1 MKAIVQRSYGGP
13 ETLELGDLERP
24 AVGPNEVLVRVHA
37 ASVHLG
43 DSIVMSGSPLVMR
56 FVTGLRKP
64 KNPVPGTDVAGT
76 GVAGGKDVTLHRP
89 GRGVFGWRA
98 GALTEYVAE

>member
-13 ETLELGDLERP
+13 ETLEIGEIDRP
-24 AVGPNEVLVRVHA
+24 TVGPNDVLVRVHA

-56 FVTGLRKP
+56 FATGLRKP
-64 KNPVPGTDVAGT
+64 KNAVPGTDVAGT
-76 GVAGGKDVTLHRP
+76 VAAVGNDVTLHRP
-89 GRGVFGWRA
+89 GDEVFG
-98 GALTEYVAE
+98 